1 MSLVVILIGFIMF
14 NSVPT
19 LTPPLAPA
27 SDVEGSVNHN
37 TESDD
42 ENTQRCVEEMTCE
55 LAHVD
60 LGGDQTNNQTAC
72 VINSAK
78 L

>member
-1 MSLVVILIGFIMF
+1 MVSLVVILIGFIMF

-27 SDVEGSVNHN
+27 SDEEGSDNHAI
-37 TESDD
+37 ESDD
-42 ENTQRCVEEMTCE
+42 ENTQRCV
-55 LAHVD
+55 D
-60 LGGDQTNNQTAC
+60 LERDQVKNRPDNSI
-72 VINSAK
+72 VIHSAK